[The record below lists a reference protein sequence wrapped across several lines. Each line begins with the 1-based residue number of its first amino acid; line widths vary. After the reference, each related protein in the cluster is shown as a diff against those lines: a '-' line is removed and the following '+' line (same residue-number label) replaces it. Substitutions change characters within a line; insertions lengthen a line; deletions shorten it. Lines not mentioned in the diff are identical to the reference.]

1 MPFFRQ
7 GQYIGS
13 IAQQRATGSGSGN
26 RVVAASSDR
35 NKATVQSNLAK
46 IKSGQLTRKGNTS
59 NPFKKPVSPTVQS
72 TARRPDTSAVL
83 KSRIIR

>member
-13 IAQQRATGSGSGN
+13 IAQQRATGSGAGN
-26 RVVAASSDR
+26 RVIAASTDR
-35 NKATVQSNLAK
+35 AKAQLKDTLAK
-46 IKSGQLTRKGNTS
+46 ISSGQLVRKGASS

>member
-13 IAQQRATGSGSGN
+13 IAQQRATGNAGN
-26 RVVAASSDR
+26 KLVGRSDKSQEIAK
-35 NKATVQSNLAK
+35 NTLAK
-46 IKSGQLTRKGNTS
+46 ISSGQLSRKSGS
-59 NPFKKPVSPTVQS
+59 SDPFKKPVSRTVQS
-72 TARRPDTSAVL
+72 TPRRPDTSAVL

>member
-13 IAQQRATGSGSGN
+13 IAQQRATGSAGN
-26 RVVAASSDR
+26 KLVGKSTGAQE
-35 NKATVQSNLAK
+35 ATLKSNLAK
-46 IKSGQLTRKGNTS
+46 IASGQLSRKSGS
-59 NPFKKPVSPTVQS
+59 SDPFKKPVSRTVQS
-72 TARRPDTSAVL
+72 TPRRPDTSAVL